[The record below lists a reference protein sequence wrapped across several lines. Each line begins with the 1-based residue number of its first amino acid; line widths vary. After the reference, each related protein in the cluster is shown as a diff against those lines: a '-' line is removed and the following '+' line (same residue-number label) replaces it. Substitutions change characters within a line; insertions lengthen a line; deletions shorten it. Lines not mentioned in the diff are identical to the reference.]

1 MLNDV
6 CCLYIPGSAGSH
18 FLTLPTLQILDAI
31 LRHWT
36 LWGNFCLV
44 SFGFVVYRILPLC
57 SVAKHGYDSELIT
70 LCIFC
75 LGYKDFVE

>member
-6 CCLYIPGSAGSH
+6 RCLYILGSAGSH

-44 SFGFVVYRILPLC
+44 LFGFVYRILPLC
-57 SVAKHGYDSELIT
+57 SVAKRGYDSELIT